1 MFYIIKG
8 QIKPKKTIKNNKTI
22 VESLRNI
29 LQPVENVKVLETL
42 KQSWNI
48 LILANIRSLDFIWL
62 ET

>member
-48 LILANIRSLDFIWL
+48 LI
-62 ET
+62 